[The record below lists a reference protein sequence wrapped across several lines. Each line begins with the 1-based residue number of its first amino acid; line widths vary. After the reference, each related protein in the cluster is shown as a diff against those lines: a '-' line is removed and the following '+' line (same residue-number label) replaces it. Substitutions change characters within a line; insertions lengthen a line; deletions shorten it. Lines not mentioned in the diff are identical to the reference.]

1 MDFMERVASSSTA
14 TVVGAV
20 IGIILLAL
28 AGNAL
33 GISIVGLG

>member
-14 TVVGAV
+14 TVVGAI

-28 AGNAL
+28 AGDAL